1 MSFREQQK
9 YLEALRKFERKFDRK
24 EADDYKMFLK
34 MQKDDEDFDSL
45 SLKRLKEIHDKY
57 NVPVD
62 KSKYDSFFKKKEE

>member
-9 YLEALRKFERKFDRK
+9 YLDILRKFERKFDRK
-24 EADDYKMFLK
+24 EAEDFKMFLK

-45 SLKRLKEIHDKY
+45 SLNRLKELYNKY
-57 NVPVD
+57 NLSVD